1 MSPRQPF
8 VNARARIPAPVYPP
22 LSASLKHK
30 SRFARLAA
38 EADAKAGP
46 GMKRL
51 LKFLS
56 RNDRDNEP
64 IEYGVIAAGLTVA
77 LVVVLAQIGG
87 RLTTTF

>member
-1 MSPRQPF
+1 MQLNMILNSQ
-8 VNARARIPAPVYPP
+8 ARIPAPVYPP

-30 SRFARLAA
+30 ARFARLAA
-38 EADAKAGP
+38 EGDAKGGP

-51 LKFLS
+51 LKFFS